1 MHLVS
6 ALQLVR
12 EELNAESFDLVQSL
26 PEFQE
31 LANLYEQYCKDEN
44 DGPLKM
50 FWNSYLEMVAT
61 LLSLIRA
68 TREGNWQLH
77 LECIKAM
84 LPWFFAYDHTN
95 YARYL
100 PVYLVHMLELPD
112 KHPEAY
118 SMLSQGD
125 FGVQRTTSHGF
136 SQKPESTVVPASSHP
151 CCPTEA
157 STTLKL
163 PSLCLEACTGCANS
177 KPRTRWSRMA
187 N

>member
-84 LPWFFAYDHTN
+84 LPCFFCIRPHQLRAVF
-95 YARYL
+95 ASVPSS
-100 PVYLVHMLELPD
+100 PV
-112 KHPEAY
+112 
-118 SMLSQGD
+118 
-125 FGVQRTTSHGF
+125 RT
-136 SQKPESTVVPASSHP
+136 
-151 CCPTEA
+151 
-157 STTLKL
+157 
-163 PSLCLEACTGCANS
+163 
-177 KPRTRWSRMA
+177 SR
-187 N
+187 